1 MRTKTKKAFTMVELI
16 FVIVIIGI
24 LSAIA
29 TPKLSS
35 TVDAAYMSKGK
46 STLATVR
53 SAIAI
58 ERQKSIL
65 RGNGDINVT
74 IHNVDGR
81 VFSNF
86 TDENGSRILDNDLP
100 SCADIGCWSVAA
112 DNVTYVYYKDAETNC
127 TYKLESNRFVGQT
140 SGTGCIELEK

>member
-1 MRTKTKKAFTMVELI
+1 MVELI

-29 TPKLSS
+29 APRLSS
-35 TVDAAYMSKGK
+35 TVDGAYMSKGK

-100 SCADIGCWSVAA
+100 SCRNVGCWYTT
-112 DNVTYVYYKDAETNC
+112 DNVNYTFYRDAATNC
-127 TYKLESNRFVGQT
+127 TYTLESNRFVDKTPGL
-140 SGTGCIELEK
+140 GCTELEK

>member
-1 MRTKTKKAFTMVELI
+1 MPHKTKKAFTMVELI

-100 SCADIGCWSVAA
+100 SCTDIGCWSTT
-112 DNVTYVYYKDAETNC
+112 DNVTYIYYRDAAPNC
-127 TYKLESNRFVGQT
+127 TYKLESNRFVDKT
-140 SGTGCIELEK
+140 PDPGCTELEK